1 MKIVKVSTSFLS
13 DDSDP
18 ELIIDCGVIMTAMDK
33 NPYYVNPTPGLDVV
47 GASLLTFTNAYNA
60 SETGG
65 PEATA
70 LKDEAREALVPLVR
84 SLGAYVQSACKNTL
98 SILLSS
104 GFPAQKTERQPV
116 GPLPAPVTCTLS
128 LNGNTGE
135 LDVSVP
141 PQDNVSIYNWN
152 LMTADSPSVVIK
164 AAQSTPSGYT
174 FTGLK
179 PGTIY
184 IAQANVV
191 GTAGPSNWTQ
201 SNSQMAV

>member
-18 ELIIDCGVIMTAMDK
+18 ELIADCGVIMTAMDK
-33 NPYYVNPTPGLDVV
+33 NPYYVTPTPGLDVL
-47 GASLLTFTNAYNA
+47 GAVVLTFTNAYNNG
-60 SETGG
+60 GG

-70 LKDEAREALVPLVR
+70 LKDEARAALVPLFR
-84 SLGAYVQSACKNTL
+84 SLGAYVQANCKNTL

-116 GPLPAPVTCTLS
+116 GPLPAPPYCTLS

-152 LMTADSPSVVIK
+152 LMTADNPTVVVK
-164 AAQSTPSGYT
+164 AAQSTPSSYT

-179 PGTIY
+179 PGTTY

-191 GTAGPSNWTQ
+191 GTAGTSNWTQ
-201 SNSQMAV
+201 SSSQMAV

>member
-1 MKIVKVSTSFLS
+1 MKIVKVSTGFLS
-13 DDSDP
+13 EDSDR
-18 ELIIDCGVIMTAMDK
+18 ELIVDCGVIMTAMDK

-47 GASLLTFTNAYNA
+47 GASLTTFTDAYNA
-60 SETGG
+60 SDGG
-65 PEATA
+65 EAATA
-70 LKDEAREALVPLVR
+70 LKDEARAALVPLFR

-116 GPLPAPVTCTLS
+116 GALPAPAYCTLS

-135 LDVSVP
+135 LNASVP
-141 PQDNVSIYNWN
+141 PQANVSIFNWN
-152 LMTADSPSVVIK
+152 LMTADNPSVVIK
-164 AAQSTPSGYT
+164 SAQSTPASYT

-201 SNSQMAV
+201 SNTQMAV